1 MVSVL
6 QSWDLSLT
14 DAMLRNMEAEQ
25 ERRAQE
31 AARHKEAE
39 AQRCGGWEA
48 GGWPGAALTT
58 PLHRSMN
65 LKVQQLVKEQQ
76 QCHQQVSR
84 LPPEGRAGGRRAGS
98 AEAPCGPP
106 TWSGGRLAPFPQ
118 LQQAYCELNR
128 RIAEHDKCER
138 RGVGLA
144 ELTLQVGFSPLDLG
158 SPTPGLSASSSHL
171 LGRAPPLP

>member
-65 LKVQQLVKEQQ
+65 LKVQQLAKEQQ

-98 AEAPCGPP
+98 AEAPCGPL
-106 TWSGGRLAPFPQ
+106 TWSGGRLAPFPTAAAGLLRAQ
-118 LQQAYCELNR
+118 PEDRGARQVRAEGR
-128 RIAEHDKCER
+128 R
-138 RGVGLA
+138 
-144 ELTLQVGFSPLDLG
+144 
-158 SPTPGLSASSSHL
+158 PG
-171 LGRAPPLP
+171 